1 MGNNFCVCD
10 GDNTNE
16 KESNIFS
23 VIPRAN
29 NLPKEEEY
37 KTLSIENKLTQG
49 SNYKTFMDYNTSINN
64 KLDNFLNEIYKTNN
78 DSQKNENKLILE
90 TKKDDNNFNC
100 SGKFNILPN
109 CETNNLTNGKIN
121 NDSDSINIKDKKE
134 INNNGSTNLK
144 KNDLGFVSFKSLIV
158 DNNNNIQM
166 KENKE
171 KIDNN
176 KDNNMTISLKTD
188 NNDEIENKNN
198 FIKEINYINN
208 NKINEKEENGSPLI
222 ERNNIYNQLRYN
234 EISKYSDVSDEDY
247 LNYESN
253 YTNSNKREAN
263 RDEHS
268 LFDDDE
274 NNAV

>member
-10 GDNTNE
+10 VDNTNE

-49 SNYKTFMDYNTSINN
+49 SNYN
-64 KLDNFLNEIYKTNN
+64 
-78 DSQKNENKLILE
+78 
-90 TKKDDNNFNC
+90 NNFNC

-109 CETNNLTNGKIN
+109 CQTNNLTNGKIN
-121 NDSDSINIKDKKE
+121 NDSDSMNIKDKKE

-158 DNNNNIQM
+158 DNNHNIQM

-188 NNDEIENKNN
+188 NNEEIENKNN

-234 EISKYSDVSDEDY
+234 EISKYSDISDEDY

>member
-109 CETNNLTNGKIN
+109 CQTNNLTNGKTYRGIIDTRTGLVVFN
-121 NDSDSINIKDKKE
+121 TEETILTYVPFNSISMLAITSNHAYQICIIKKNGDSITIP
-134 INNNGSTNLK
+134 S
-144 KNDLGFVSFKSLIV
+144 
-158 DNNNNIQM
+158 
-166 KENKE
+166 KE
-171 KIDNN
+171 K
-176 KDNNMTISLKTD
+176 TISKT
-188 NNDEIENKNN
+188 
-198 FIKEINYINN
+198 
-208 NKINEKEENGSPLI
+208 
-222 ERNNIYNQLRYN
+222 
-234 EISKYSDVSDEDY
+234 
-247 LNYESN
+247 
-253 YTNSNKREAN
+253 
-263 RDEHS
+263 
-268 LFDDDE
+268 LFTTL
-274 NNAV
+274 